1 MNSHTRQRPALPFT
15 LSVVALLGAATGISG
30 QGQSRIVAWNDLG
43 MHCMD
48 PDFSVFSLLPPYN
61 TLNSQLI
68 VNGVLQTSG
77 AGYTI
82 TYSAGIDPSG
92 SINRTSIG
100 KTNFWAYA
108 PDLFGVTLPLDVGLA
123 GFGMPGPGNV
133 PQWMSF
139 DPTWGWFH
147 AVGIP
152 ITPLD
157 DAQHKNPYGLMS
169 VVARNPA
176 GQVVASTVTT
186 IPVSQ
191 EMTCTECHAS
201 YSNPRARPRAGWVNH
216 PDPLK
221 DDRLNILRLHDE
233 REAGNPVY
241 ASALS
246 TAGYSPAGL
255 LATVQVNGM
264 AVMCD
269 RCHLSNALGIGM
281 LGIEPMTQAIHN
293 RHANVADA
301 SGDTLDSNPTRS
313 ACYACHPGFDTQC
326 LRGAMGKAIGADGAY
341 SMQCQSCHDS
351 MGAVGAPSRNGWF
364 EEPNCQSC
372 HTGSATHNNGQ
383 IRYTSTFDSPGHPRQ
398 AVSSL
403 FATTPDVPVA
413 GYSLYRFS
421 SGHGDLQC
429 SACHGPPHAI
439 YPTSVANDNLQSLS
453 VQGHEG
459 MLIDCN
465 ACHASLQDS
474 QVQGPHGMH
483 PVNSKWVVDLHGG
496 LAQTGLAGCLACHN
510 GDARGSVLSRAQ
522 GSRTYAT
529 PFGAKQFWRG
539 FQVSCYACHNG
550 PTNDEPTPNQAPVVA
565 SQSRATP
572 SDVALPLTLSG
583 ADANGDAL
591 SYRIVSQAAH
601 GKVGLVG
608 TTATYRADAGFVGAD
623 SFTFAAWDG
632 KTNSNLGSVTLTV
645 GMPACAGSAEA
656 FGFGSVG
663 SGGFLP
669 RLSMTGCATP
679 GGQGAMV
686 LEDALGGSTAWLFV
700 GLGRA
705 QREYAPGAVLRFQTL
720 VFQIGPIVLTGSG
733 PGQGGFVL
741 PFTIPP
747 TAPQSDLVFQAFV
760 HDPVARTHWATTN
773 GVEVLTR

>member
-1 MNSHTRQRPALPFT
+1 MNSHPKQRRALQLTFT
-15 LSVVALLGAATGISG
+15 AVALACAATGISG

-61 TLNSQLI
+61 TLNSQLM
-68 VNGVLQTSG
+68 VNGVLQAPG
-77 AGYTI
+77 VGYTI
-82 TYSAGIDPSG
+82 TYSAGVDPSG

-100 KTNFWAYA
+100 KTNFWDYA
-108 PDLFGVTLPLDVGLA
+108 PDLFGVVLAPDVGLA
-123 GFGMPGPGNV
+123 GYGMPGPSNV

-139 DPTWGWFH
+139 DPAWNWYH

-152 ITPLD
+152 ITPFD

-169 VVARNPA
+169 VVARNAA

-201 YSNPRARPRAGWVNH
+201 YSNPYARPRAGWANH

-233 REAGNPVY
+233 REAGNPAY
-241 ASALS
+241 ASALA
-246 TAGYSPAGL
+246 TAGYAPTGL
-255 LATVQVNGM
+255 LDTVLVNGTS
-264 AVMCD
+264 VLCD

-281 LGIEPMTQAIHN
+281 LGIEPMTQAIHS
-293 RHANVADA
+293 RHASVIDT
-301 SGDTLDSNPTRS
+301 SGAALGSNPTRS
-313 ACYACHPGFDTQC
+313 ACYSCHPGFDTQC
-326 LRGAMGKAIGADGAY
+326 LRGAMGKAIGANGLF
-341 SMQCQSCHDS
+341 SMQCQSCHGDMS
-351 MGAVGAPSRNGWF
+351 AVGAATRNGWF

-383 IRYTSTFDSPGHPRQ
+383 IRYTSVFDSPGHERQ

-403 FATTPDVPVA
+403 FATTPGVPV
-413 GYSLYRFS
+413 GNYSLYRFS
-421 SGHGDLQC
+421 SGHGGLQC

-453 VQGHEG
+453 AQGHEG

-465 ACHASLQDS
+465 ACHATLEDS

-510 GDARGSVLSRAQ
+510 GDAKGSVLSRAQ
-522 GSRTYAT
+522 GNRTFAT

-550 PTNDEPTPNQAPVVA
+550 PTSDDPTPNLAPVVA
-565 SQSRATP
+565 SQSRSTP
-572 SDVALPLTLSG
+572 SDVALPVTLG
-583 ADANGDAL
+583 GTDANGDPL

-601 GKVGLVG
+601 GKVALSGAS
-608 TTATYRADAGFVGAD
+608 ATYRADTGFVGAD

-632 KTNSNLGSVTLTV
+632 KTNSNLGSVMLTV
-645 GMPACAGSAEA
+645 GAPACAGSAEA
-656 FGFGSVG
+656 FGFGSAG
-663 SGGFLP
+663 TGGFLP

-679 GGQGAMV
+679 GGQGTMV
-686 LEDALGGSTAWLFV
+686 LEGALGGTVAWLLA
-700 GLGRA
+700 GPNRA
-705 QREYAPGAVLRFQTL
+705 QREYAPGSVLRFDTL
-720 VFQIGPIVLTGSG
+720 VFQYGPIPVTGSG

-747 TAPQSDLVFQAFV
+747 TAPLSSLVFQAFV
-760 HDPVARTHWATTN
+760 RDPAARLRLATTN
-773 GVEVLTR
+773 GVEVVIR